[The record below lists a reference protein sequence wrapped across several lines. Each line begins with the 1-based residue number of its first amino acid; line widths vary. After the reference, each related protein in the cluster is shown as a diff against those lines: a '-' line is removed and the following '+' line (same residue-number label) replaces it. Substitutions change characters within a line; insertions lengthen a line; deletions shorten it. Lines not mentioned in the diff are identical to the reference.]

1 MPSATPRTRPGRP
14 RDPRLDQAILSTA
27 ERQLRERGYALMSLE
42 SVAAAAGTTVPTL
55 RRRYRDKTALAAAVV
70 DSMRVDPL
78 PTEPAAPREAALALL
93 ENFRRNL
100 GRPHSLALLGSLL
113 SEEERSP
120 ELIGRFRKRLV
131 GPRRARLA
139 EALKR
144 GVEGGD
150 LPAQTDIDAAVSM
163 LIGSFYARYISHG
176 SIPRDWARRVLNQLW
191 PPK

>member
-1 MPSATPRTRPGRP
+1 
-14 RDPRLDQAILSTA
+14 
-27 ERQLRERGYALMSLE
+27 MSLE
-42 SVAAAAGTTVPTL
+42 SVAAAAGTTVPSL

-70 DSMRVDPL
+70 HSLRVVPL
-78 PTEPAAPREAALALL
+78 PAEPAAPRDAALALL

-120 ELIGRFRKRLV
+120 ELIARFRKRLV

-144 GVEGGD
+144 GIETGD
-150 LPAQTDIDAAVSM
+150 LPPQTDIDAATNM
-163 LIGSFYARYISHG
+163 LIGSFYARYVSHG
-176 SIPRDWARRVLNQLW
+176 SIPRDWASRVLNQLW